1 MSLELRLVPWI
12 NDFDPTCHLREFS
25 FLLPGHRRSSSY
37 GSSSD
42 KLYGPYHHHGG
53 AGGGGSAGGG
63 IMGGMGM
70 GGGGGG
76 LGGQYIPAAAAA
88 PSIYTSYAHPH
99 QPNPYAHL
107 PLFPQVCANIQ
118 ILYLVKKSRY
128 PDQTYLLNTT

>member
-1 MSLELRLVPWI
+1 MSLQLRLLPWI
-12 NDFDPTCHLREFS
+12 YDIDPTSHKRKFS

-53 AGGGGSAGGG
+53 GGGGAGGG
-63 IMGGMGM
+63 IMGGLGM

-76 LGGQYIPAAAAA
+76 MGGQYIPAGA

-107 PLFPQVCANIQ
+107 PLFPQVSAD
-118 ILYLVKKSRY
+118 V
-128 PDQTYLLNTT
+128 QTLCIS